1 VYNYTIIKQKGGKI
15 TMTLAQFIISQII
28 DIYKRAQEE
37 YSKLAQKLSINEQEI
52 QDVLHRVEF
61 EDLDVSSAISLAFK
75 LKCLRVTRR
84 RIKNEISQL
93 QTFLDMLDGQH
104 LNKIQLRLNIRV
116 DKQVGYKPSVLNG
129 NQ

>member
-1 VYNYTIIKQKGGKI
+1 
-15 TMTLAQFIISQII
+15 MTLAQFIISQII